1 MVGSIDTLHRSLNS
15 NGSFYNCN
23 GLEEKLDE
31 FRHLLC
37 KSDGDPLRIV
47 SVGAG
52 AWGSVFAA
60 LLQDSY
66 GQFRDKV
73 QIRIWR
79 RPGRAVDRATAEH
92 LFEVINSRE
101 DVLRRLIRRCAYLKY
116 VEARLGDR
124 TLFADEILKDGFCLN
139 MIDTPLCPLK
149 VVTNLQ
155 EAVWDADI
163 VVNGL
168 PSTET
173 RDVFQEISNYWKERI
188 TVPIIISLSKGIE
201 AALQPLPHII
211 TPTQMI
217 NRANRTTDS
226 RVGFSVSSQV
236 NLLSVLFL
244 SFMRIFLAAG
254 VPIEN
259 ILYLGGPNIASEIYN
274 KEYANARICGA
285 EQWRK
290 PLAKFLRQPH
300 FIVWDNS
307 DLVTHEVMGGL
318 KNVYAIGAGMVAA
331 LTKESATSKSV
342 YFAHCTSEMIFIT
355 HLLAEEPEK
364 LAGPLLADTY
374 VTLLK
379 GRNAWYGQMLAKG
392 ELSRDMGDSISG
404 KGMIQG
410 VSAVGAFYE
419 LLSQSSLSVLHPDGN
434 KPVAP
439 VELCPLLKT
448 LYKILITREKTAE
461 AILQA
466 LRDETLNDPRER
478 IEIAQTHAFYKPS
491 LLGQP

>member
-1 MVGSIDTLHRSLNS
+1 MVENTEEMNHTVYS
-15 NGSFYNCN
+15 NGSIQNLN
-23 GLEEKLDE
+23 GVLEEKLDE
-31 FRHLLC
+31 LRALIG
-37 KSDGDPLRIV
+37 KAEGDPLRIV
-47 SVGAG
+47 GIGAG
-52 AWGSVFAA
+52 AWGSVFTA

-66 GQFRDKV
+66 GHLRDKV
-73 QIRIWR
+73 LIRIWR
-79 RPGRAVDRATAEH
+79 RPGRSVDRSTAEH

-124 TLFADEILKDGFCLN
+124 ILHADELLKDGFCVN

-163 VVNGL
+163 VINGL

-173 RDVFQEISNYWKERI
+173 HEVFEEISRYWKERI
-188 TVPIIISLSKGIE
+188 TVPIIISLAKGVE
-201 AALQPLPHII
+201 AELEPEPRII

-217 NRANRTTDS
+217 NRAT
-226 RVGFSVSSQV
+226 
-236 NLLSVLFL
+236 
-244 SFMRIFLAAG
+244 G
-254 VPIEN
+254 VPMEN
-259 ILYLGGPNIASEIYN
+259 ILYLGGPNIASEVYN

-285 EQWRK
+285 EKWRK
-290 PLAKFLRQPH
+290 PLAKFLRQPN
-300 FIVWDNS
+300 FIVWDNG
-307 DLVTHEVMGGL
+307 DLITHEVMGGL

-331 LTKESATSKSV
+331 LTNESATSKSV

-355 HLLAEEPEK
+355 HMLAEKPEK

-379 GRNAWYGQMLAKG
+379 GRNAWYGQKLAKG
-392 ELSRDMGDSISG
+392 ELSLEMGDSIKG

-410 VSAVGAFYE
+410 VSAVKAFYE
-419 LLSQSSLSVLHPDGN
+419 LLSQPALSVLHPEEN
-434 KPVAP
+434 TPVAP
-439 VELCPLLKT
+439 VELCPILKM
-448 LYKILITREKTAE
+448 LYGILITREFTVP

-466 LRDETLNDPRER
+466 LRDETMNDPRDR
-478 IEIAQTHAFYKPS
+478 IEIAQTRVYYRPS
-491 LLGQP
+491 LLGQNP

>member
-1 MVGSIDTLHRSLNS
+1 MVGSIEAKSLLS
-15 NGSFYNCN
+15 NGSVQHN
-23 GLEEKLDE
+23 GLNLEEKLDE
-31 FRHLLC
+31 FRRLLG
-37 KSDGDPLRIV
+37 KSDKDPLRIV

-60 LLQDSY
+60 LLQESY
-66 GQFRDKV
+66 GGFREKF

-79 RPGRAVDRATAEH
+79 RPGRAVNRSTAKH

-124 TLFADEILKDGFCLN
+124 TLYADEILKDGFCLN
-139 MIDTPLCPLK
+139 MVDTPLCPLK

-173 RDVFQEISNYWKERI
+173 RQVFEEISKYWKERI

-201 AALQPLPHII
+201 TALEPVPHII
-211 TPTQMI
+211 TPTKMI
-217 NRANRTTDS
+217 HQAT
-226 RVGFSVSSQV
+226 
-236 NLLSVLFL
+236 
-244 SFMRIFLAAG
+244 G

-259 ILYLGGPNIASEIYN
+259 VLYLGGPNIAAEIYN

-285 EQWRK
+285 EKWRK

-331 LTKESATSKSV
+331 LTNESATSKSV

-392 ELSRDMGDSISG
+392 EINRDMGDSISG

-410 VSAVGAFYE
+410 VSAVGAFYQ
-419 LLSQSSLSVLHPDGN
+419 LLSQSSLSILHSEEK

-439 VELCPLLKT
+439 VESCPILKT
-448 LYKILITREKTAE
+448 LYKILITREQSTQ

-466 LRDETLNDPRER
+466 LRDETLNDPRDR
-478 IEIAQTHAFYKPS
+478 IEIAQSHAFYRPS
-491 LLGQP
+491 LLDQP